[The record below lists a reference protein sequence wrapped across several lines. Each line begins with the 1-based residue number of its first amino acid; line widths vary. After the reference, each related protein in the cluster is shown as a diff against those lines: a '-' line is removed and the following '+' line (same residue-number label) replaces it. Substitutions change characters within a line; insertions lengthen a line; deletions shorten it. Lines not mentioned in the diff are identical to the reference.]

1 MHTLQSISKEIGMP
15 KNYYPEETADYDTRS
30 EKAGSKAK
38 TLDRVAKAAYDN
50 NRAYEGCARCVL
62 HALQTHLNITDD
74 QRAFTAAFKS
84 STALSAG
91 VARKGETCG
100 ALIGALMAIGL
111 EKGTESL
118 GDFEGYVDTMG
129 AASCVFDRFKEKYGA
144 VKCFEIQEQLFGRRI
159 DFFKEEEAEWWYRNE
174 GLDKCP
180 GVCAVAARLAA
191 EEIFKVR
198 EEMDKIKA
206 TN

>member
-1 MHTLQSISKEIGMP
+1 MVKQ
-15 KNYYPEETADYDTRS
+15 YYPEETAKYDTRS

-38 TLDRVAKAAYDN
+38 ILDRVSKAAYDN

-62 HALQTHLNITDD
+62 HALQTHLNILDD
-74 QRAFTAAFKS
+74 QKAFKAAMKA

-111 EKGTESL
+111 YIGTERL
-118 GDFEGYVDTMG
+118 NDFDGYVDTMR
-129 AASCVFDRFKEKYGA
+129 AASEVFDRFKEKYGT
-144 VKCFEIQEQLFGRRI
+144 VKCFEIQKKLFGKKI
-159 DFFKEEEAEWWYRNE
+159 NFFDEKDAEWWYENN

-180 GVCAVAARLAA
+180 GVCAVATRMTA
-191 EEIFKVR
+191 EAMFKLR
-198 EEMDKIKA
+198 ERID
-206 TN
+206 

>member
-1 MHTLQSISKEIGMP
+1 MP
-15 KNYYPEETADYDTRS
+15 KNHYPEETARYDTRS

-38 TLDRVAKAAYDN
+38 ILDRVAKAAYDN

-62 HALQTHLNITDD
+62 HALQTHMQVIDD
-74 QRAFTAAFKS
+74 DEAFTAAFKS

-100 ALIGALMAIGL
+100 ALIGALMAVGL
-111 EKGTESL
+111 ETGTTRL
-118 GDFEGYVDTMG
+118 DDFDGYVETMG
-129 AASCVFDRFKEKYGA
+129 AASSIFDRFKERYGT
-144 VKCFEIQEQLFGRRI
+144 VKCTEIQMRLFGRSI
-159 DFFKEEEAEWWYRNE
+159 DFFKDEDAEWWYRNE

-191 EEIFKVR
+191 EELFKIR
-198 EEMDKIKA
+198 GEG
-206 TN
+206 

>member
-1 MHTLQSISKEIGMP
+1 MSKR
-15 KNYYPEETADYDTRS
+15 YYPEETARYNTRE

-62 HALQTHLNITDD
+62 HALQTHMRILKDEK
-74 QRAFTAAFKS
+74 AFAATLKS

-100 ALIGALMAIGL
+100 AMIGALMAVGL
-111 EKGTESL
+111 ETGTESL
-118 GDFEGYVDTMG
+118 DDFDGYVDTMR
-129 AASCVFDRFKEKYGA
+129 AASKIFDRFKEKYGT
-144 VKCFEIQEQLFGRRI
+144 VKCSEIQEQLFGRSI
-159 DFFKEEEAEWWYRNE
+159 NFFKEKEAEWWYRNE

-191 EEIFKVR
+191 EEIFMMRKG
-198 EEMDKIKA
+198 
-206 TN
+206 

>member
-1 MHTLQSISKEIGMP
+1 MSREF
-15 KNYYPEETADYDTRS
+15 YPNEAARYDTRS

-38 TLDRVAKAAYDN
+38 IIDRVAKAAYDN

-62 HALQTHLNITDD
+62 RALQTHMHLMEEENFS
-74 QRAFTAAFKS
+74 QVLKS

-111 EKGTESL
+111 ETGTERLS
-118 GDFEGYVDTMG
+118 DFKGYVNTMK
-129 AASCVFDRFKEKYGA
+129 AASDLFDDFREGFGT
-144 VKCFEIQEQLFGRRI
+144 VKCFEIQEKLFGRKI
-159 DFFKEEEAEWWYRNE
+159 DFFKDEDAEWWYENE

-191 EEIFKVR
+191 EELFKIR
-198 EEMDKIKA
+198 G
-206 TN
+206 N

>member
-1 MHTLQSISKEIGMP
+1 MP
-15 KNYYPEETADYDTRS
+15 KNHYPGETARYDARS

-62 HALQTHLNITDD
+62 HALQTHMRVIDD
-74 QRAFTAAFKS
+74 DGAFTAAFKS

-100 ALIGALMAIGL
+100 ALIGALMAVGL
-111 EKGTESL
+111 ETGTTRL
-118 GDFEGYVDTMG
+118 DDFDGYVETMG
-129 AASCVFDRFKEKYGA
+129 AASSIFDRFKERYGT
-144 VKCFEIQEQLFGRRI
+144 VKCMEIQERLFGRSI
-159 DFFKEEEAEWWYRNE
+159 DFFKDEDAEWWYRNE

-191 EEIFKVR
+191 EELFKIR
-198 EEMDKIKA
+198 EG
-206 TN
+206 

>member
-1 MHTLQSISKEIGMP
+1 MSK
-15 KNYYPEETADYDTRS
+15 NHYPRETARYDIRS

-38 TLDRVAKAAYDN
+38 IQDRVAKAAYDN

-62 HALQTHLNITDD
+62 HALQTHMRVIDD
-74 QRAFTAAFKS
+74 DIAFTAALKS

-111 EKGTESL
+111 ETGTTRL
-118 GDFEGYVDTMG
+118 DDFNGYVDTMR
-129 AASCVFDRFKEKYGA
+129 AASSIFDQFKEKYGT
-144 VKCFEIQEQLFGRRI
+144 VKCMEIQEQLFGRSI
-159 DFFKEEEAEWWYRNE
+159 NFFKDEDAEWWYRNE

-180 GVCAVAARLAA
+180 GVCALAARLASD
-191 EEIFKVR
+191 ELFKIR
-198 EEMDKIKA
+198 GEG
-206 TN
+206 